1 MADSSD
7 FAKPTIPKFDGYYD
21 HWAMLMENLLRSKEY
36 WSLIETGI
44 VTVPANATEEQRN
57 LANFSKLTD
66 LKVKNYLFQSIDR
79 SILETILD
87 RDTAKQ
93 IWDAMRTKYQGSTR
107 VKRAQLQALK
117 KDFEVLAMGDSE
129 TVDEYFAR
137 TMAIANKMTACGER
151 MTQVT
156 IVEKILRSLPAKFN
170 FVVCSIEQLND
181 VTTLS
186 IDELQSSLIVQEQ
199 RLKSQQISHEEQ
211 ALKAANGS
219 RGSGASRGRGRS
231 SSRGGRG
238 RGRVARETIEC
249 FKCHK
254 LGHYRNECPEW
265 EGNANYVEFLD
276 EEETLL
282 MARTNADE
290 SKHET
295 WFLDSGC
302 SNHMVGN
309 KDWLYELD
317 ESYRDTVKL
326 GDDSKMNVMGKG
338 NVKLSI
344 DGRIHVI
351 TGVFYIPGLKSNLL
365 RIGQIQQK
373 NVTIVF
379 KNDIC
384 KIYHDDKGL
393 LFTTQMSPNRM
404 YVVNANVIMPKCLQ
418 VTKKDWSQLWHS
430 RYGHLS
436 IKGLNTLARKEMV
449 KGLPPLDELNE
460 HSVDCLTGKQHR
472 DAIPKQAVWR
482 AKLKLELVHSDIC
495 GPLNPISNGGNR
507 YFITFTDDFSRKTW
521 IYFLKEKSSALDT
534 FKMFKLMVEKESGCA
549 IQNLRTDRGGE
560 FLSTAFNDF
569 CSNQGIKRQLTTAYT
584 PQQNG
589 VSERNNR
596 TLLNMVRSMI
606 AGRGVPKVFWPE
618 AVKWATHIMNR
629 SPTLSV
635 KDITPEETWS
645 GIKPSVH
652 HFRVFGCIAF
662 AHVLDKQRTKLDDKN
677 IKCVHLGV
685 SDESKAY
692 KLYDPIKKKI
702 IISRDVIFEENH
714 SWDWNSEGKKRSDK
728 QDSDDDIEIETTSEE
743 EESTENLQN
752 LAVYTTNNDPKSF
765 GEAEKLDVWRKAMD
779 QEMEAIENNM
789 TWELTT
795 LPDRANTIG
804 VKWVYK
810 TKYNEKGEIEKHKA
824 RLVAKGYSQK
834 HGIYYDEV
842 FAPVARWDT
851 IRAILA
857 LAAKENWK
865 VFQLDVK
872 SAFLHGE
879 LTRDIYVEQPP
890 GYQKG
895 NKDMVYKLKKALYGL
910 KQAPRAW
917 YSKIEA
923 YFTVEQFKK
932 CSHEHTLF
940 VKYGSNNKTLI
951 VSLYVDDLICTGNDL
966 SMIHD
971 FKESMKKNFAMTDLG
986 KMKYFL
992 GVEVTQSEDGIF
1004 IHQHKYALEIL
1015 KRFGM
1020 ENCNKVCSPIVPG
1033 CKLSKDENGSATDAK
1048 RFKQMVGCLMYL
1060 LATRPDLAYSI
1071 CLVARFMERPTVM
1084 HIAAVKRIMRYLKG
1098 TLTDGIMYKH
1108 TNDKRLELIGWSDS
1122 YYAGDLND
1130 RKSTSGYVFMLGT
1143 GAISWSSKKQPIVTL
1158 STTEAEYV
1166 AAAVCACQ
1174 CIWLKNV
1181 LNHLQI
1187 THNNGIV
1194 IYCDNSSSIKLSK
1207 NPIMHG
1213 RCKHIDVRFHFLRN
1227 LTKDGIV
1234 ELKHCKSQEQLAD
1247 LMTKPLKLEAF
1258 LKLKEGL
1265 GMQQCLK
1272 HEACCP

>member
-44 VTVPANATEEQRN
+44 VPVPANATEEQRN
-57 LANFSKLTD
+57 LANASKLTD

-199 RLKSQQISHEEQ
+199 CLKSQQISHEEQ
-211 ALKAANGS
+211 ALKAANGG
-219 RGSGASRGRGRS
+219 RGLGASRGRGRS

-254 LGHYRNECPEW
+254 LGHYRNECPDW
-265 EGNANYVEFLD
+265 EGNANYAEFLD

-317 ESYRDTVKL
+317 ESYRDTFKL

-365 RIGQIQQK
+365 SIGQIQQK

-393 LFTTQMSPNRM
+393 LFTTQMSQNRM

-449 KGLPPLDELNE
+449 KGLPPLEELNE
-460 HSVDCLTGKQHR
+460 HY
-472 DAIPKQAVWR
+472 
-482 AKLKLELVHSDIC
+482 IC

-589 VSERNNR
+589 VSERKNR

-635 KDITPEETWS
+635 KDITPEEAWS

-652 HFRVFGCIAF
+652 HFRESVMNP
-662 AHVLDKQRTKLDDKN
+662 KLT
-677 IKCVHLGV
+677 
-685 SDESKAY
+685 
-692 KLYDPIKKKI
+692 PIVNTNEI
-702 IISRDVIFEENH
+702 PENDH
-714 SWDWNSEGKKRSDK
+714 MVVENTS
-728 QDSDDDIEIETTSEE
+728 SDDEEASPSQVSVTRIRRPSTRLRDYVTGSDLEE

-795 LPDRANTIG
+795 LPDKANTIG
-804 VKWVYK
+804 
-810 TKYNEKGEIEKHKA
+810 
-824 RLVAKGYSQK
+824 
-834 HGIYYDEV
+834 
-842 FAPVARWDT
+842 
-851 IRAILA
+851 
-857 LAAKENWK
+857 
-865 VFQLDVK
+865 
-872 SAFLHGE
+872 
-879 LTRDIYVEQPP
+879 
-890 GYQKG
+890 
-895 NKDMVYKLKKALYGL
+895 
-910 KQAPRAW
+910 
-917 YSKIEA
+917 
-923 YFTVEQFKK
+923 
-932 CSHEHTLF
+932 
-940 VKYGSNNKTLI
+940 
-951 VSLYVDDLICTGNDL
+951 
-966 SMIHD
+966 
-971 FKESMKKNFAMTDLG
+971 
-986 KMKYFL
+986 
-992 GVEVTQSEDGIF
+992 
-1004 IHQHKYALEIL
+1004 
-1015 KRFGM
+1015 
-1020 ENCNKVCSPIVPG
+1020 
-1033 CKLSKDENGSATDAK
+1033 
-1048 RFKQMVGCLMYL
+1048 
-1060 LATRPDLAYSI
+1060 
-1071 CLVARFMERPTVM
+1071 
-1084 HIAAVKRIMRYLKG
+1084 
-1098 TLTDGIMYKH
+1098 
-1108 TNDKRLELIGWSDS
+1108 
-1122 YYAGDLND
+1122 
-1130 RKSTSGYVFMLGT
+1130 
-1143 GAISWSSKKQPIVTL
+1143 
-1158 STTEAEYV
+1158 
-1166 AAAVCACQ
+1166 
-1174 CIWLKNV
+1174 
-1181 LNHLQI
+1181 
-1187 THNNGIV
+1187 
-1194 IYCDNSSSIKLSK
+1194 
-1207 NPIMHG
+1207 
-1213 RCKHIDVRFHFLRN
+1213 
-1227 LTKDGIV
+1227 
-1234 ELKHCKSQEQLAD
+1234 
-1247 LMTKPLKLEAF
+1247 
-1258 LKLKEGL
+1258 
-1265 GMQQCLK
+1265 
-1272 HEACCP
+1272 